1 MGAGG
6 CEYFFDQSIDVSNII
21 IHSAMSDFSG
31 GGSGFI
37 KYHTSTVPAGEMVI
51 TAKVGASRSRSDTPS
66 HPSIVTL
73 PSTTIT
79 ALAGHHGGI
88 VRNHVRF
95 SDAGGDGYSGGGG
108 FNKSHGHNGG
118 SNGGNG
124 EGGSVYSGRRIP
136 NHGGRGTGENVAAY
150 VFDHFKLSPGQGGR
164 YHKRTHTLWNPA
176 YFGGGGG
183 GVMVNGKGPT
193 SHYVDKGLSFLPPK
207 YHPTYPGQGKGY
219 GGGGG
224 TCDGPCGTID
234 GKQWSSDGFGQSGVI
249 LLEVV

>member
-1 MGAGG
+1 
-6 CEYFFDQSIDVSNII
+6 
-21 IHSAMSDFSG
+21 MSDFSG

-51 TAKVGASRSRSDTPS
+51 TAKVGASRRKYPGNDPSD
-66 HPSIVTL
+66 PSIVTL

-79 ALAGHHGGI
+79 ALGGHRGGI
-88 VRNHVRF
+88 VRNNVRL

-108 FNKSHGHNGG
+108 FSNKRGYNGG

-124 EGGSVYSGRRIP
+124 EGGSGTPCSVSCNGKRTIS
-136 NHGGRGTGENVAAY
+136 NSGGRGTGENVASY
-150 VFDHFKLSPGQGGR
+150 VFDHFHLSPGQGGR

-193 SHYVDKGLSFLPPK
+193 SHYVDKPIWYAPPSK
-207 YHPTYPGQGKGY
+207 HLPTYPGQGKGY

-234 GKQWSSDGFGQSGVI
+234 GKRWGSGHGQSGVI

>member
-1 MGAGG
+1 
-6 CEYFFDQSIDVSNII
+6 
-21 IHSAMSDFSG
+21 MSDFSA

-37 KYHTSTVPAGEMVI
+37 KYYTSPVPAGEMII
-51 TAKVGASRSRSDTPS
+51 TAKVGASRKKWPGNVPS
-66 HPSIVTL
+66 NPSIVTL

-79 ALAGHHGGI
+79 ALGGHHGGL
-88 VRNHVRF
+88 VRNSVRL

-108 FNKSHGHNGG
+108 FSKSRGYNGG

-124 EGGSVYSGRRIP
+124 EGGSGRRGVGGRRIP
-136 NHGGRGTGENVAAY
+136 NRGGRGTGENVASY
-150 VFDHFKLSPGQGGR
+150 VFDHFTLSPGQGGR

-183 GVMVNGKGPT
+183 GVMVNNKGPT
-193 SHYVDKGLSFLPPK
+193 SHYVDSSVHFPPG
-207 YHPTYPGQGKGY
+207 YYPTYPGQGKGY

-224 TCDGPCGTID
+224 HGCDGSCTTID
-234 GKQWSSDGFGQSGVI
+234 GKKWQSDGHGQSGVI

>member
-1 MGAGG
+1 
-6 CEYFFDQSIDVSNII
+6 
-21 IHSAMSDFSG
+21 MSDFSG

-108 FNKSHGHNGG
+108 FSKSHGHNGG

-124 EGGSVYSGRRIP
+124 EGGSVYSGKRIP

-193 SHYVDKGLSFLPPK
+193 SHYQNKPFWYAPPSK
-207 YHPTYPGQGKGY
+207 HLPTYPGQGKGY

-224 TCDGPCGTID
+224 TCDVPCGTIN
-234 GKQWSSDGFGQSGVI
+234 GKQWGSSYGQSGVI

>member
-1 MGAGG
+1 
-6 CEYFFDQSIDVSNII
+6 
-21 IHSAMSDFSG
+21 MSDFSA

-37 KYHTSTVPAGEMVI
+37 KYYTSTVPAGEMVI
-51 TAKVGASRSRSDTPS
+51 TAKVGASRRKPGNHPGNVPS

-73 PSTTIT
+73 PSTTIM
-79 ALAGHHGGI
+79 ALGGHHGGI
-88 VRNHVRF
+88 VRNNVRL

-108 FNKSHGHNGG
+108 FSNKRGYNGG

-124 EGGSVYSGRRIP
+124 EGGSGRRGIP
-136 NHGGRGTGENVAAY
+136 NHGGRGTGENVASY
-150 VFDHFKLSPGQGGR
+150 VFDHFTLSPGQGGR

-193 SHYVDKGLSFLPPK
+193 SHYQNKPFWYAPPSK
-207 YHPTYPGQGKGY
+207 HLPTYPGQGKGY

-224 TCDGPCGTID
+224 TCDGPCPGTID
-234 GKQWSSDGFGQSGVI
+234 GKKWQSDGFGQSGVI

>member
-1 MGAGG
+1 
-6 CEYFFDQSIDVSNII
+6 
-21 IHSAMSDFSG
+21 MSDFSA

-37 KYHTSTVPAGEMVI
+37 KYYTSPVPAGEMII
-51 TAKVGASRSRSDTPS
+51 TAKVGASRRPWPGNVPS
-66 HPSIVTL
+66 QPSIVTL

-79 ALAGHHGGI
+79 ALGGKRGGI
-88 VRNHVRF
+88 IRIINGKATRIDD
-95 SDAGGDGYSGGGG
+95 SGGDGYSGGGAFG
-108 FNKSHGHNGG
+108 VSHGYNGG

-124 EGGSVYSGRRIP
+124 EGGSGRRGVGGRWIP
-136 NHGGRGTGENVAAY
+136 NRGGRGTGENVASY
-150 VFDHFKLSPGQGGR
+150 VFDHFTLSPGQGGR
-164 YHKRTHTLWNPA
+164 YKKRTHTLWNPA

-193 SHYVDKGLSFLPPK
+193 SHYVDKGLSFIPPK
-207 YHPTYPGQGKGY
+207 YYPTYPGQGKGY

-234 GKQWSSDGFGQSGVI
+234 GKKWQSDGYGQSGVI